1 MYYKQNENIDE
12 NRFIDGDIK
21 EIHDLL
27 KNECNII
34 NEHLIQYYAFN
45 VKKEYMYYTPNSI
58 RKQGLI

>member
-21 EIHDLL
+21 EIRDLL

-45 VKKEYMYYTPNSI
+45 VEKSI
-58 RKQGLI
+58 CIILRIPLGSKD